1 MIVIKKTDVFN
12 YLFTVIIFLPVIF
25 SFFFRITG
33 IPIPSYL
40 VAILFSAAGLFFT
53 INNLFSVSISW
64 LKFYLFIFFIWILS
78 SIFYTPSLF
87 ASKVKFV
94 EIIYNTILPI
104 LIFEFFFISSK
115 NKEIKFQY
123 FDRYILRYSYFL
135 LWFLLISFLLYKQ
148 SDISGRYTIPG
159 IDNAIWFSRFIG
171 MLVLIVICND
181 KPNFKN
187 LGLYLLTIMIGF
199 FLLFEGGSR
208 GPVLSVLI
216 VFLIKQSYFISKKK
230 LLLMIAGMILFLLVG
245 FIFIGGYLFETDF
258 YSLYARFDLFNAL
271 YDFDIKFI
279 KGFGIGSFSILILG
293 EDITY
298 YPHNIFLELFF
309 ENGLIGLL
317 LFIIILYLFFRSF
330 KPNVINLLCVY
341 FLIASLVSGD
351 LPGNNNLFILLYISI
366 YANENYKL
374 KNEKIS
380 LVNH

>member
-1 MIVIKKTDVFN
+1 MIKKIDIFN
-12 YLFTVIIFLPVIF
+12 YLFTLIILLPVIF
-25 SFFFRITG
+25 SFIFRITG

-40 VAILFSAAGLFFT
+40 AAILLSGVVLFFT

-64 LKFYLFIFFIWILS
+64 LKFFLIIFFIWILS
-78 SIFYTPSLF
+78 SIFYSPSLI

-94 EIIYNTILPI
+94 EIIYNTIFPI
-104 LIFEFFFISSK
+104 IIFELFFISSK
-115 NKEIKFQY
+115 NKEIKFEY
-123 FDRYILRYSYFL
+123 FNRYILRYSYLL
-135 LWFLLISFLLYKQ
+135 LWFLLVTFLLFKQ
-148 SDISGRYTIPG
+148 AEVSGRYTIPG
-159 IDNAIWFSRFIG
+159 VDNAIWFSRFIG
-171 MLVLIVICND
+171 MLVLVVICND
-181 KPNFKN
+181 KPNLKN
-187 LGLYLLTIMIGF
+187 AGLYLLTIMIGF

-208 GPVLSVLI
+208 GPVLSILI
-216 VFLIKQSYFISKKK
+216 VFFIQQSYFISKKK
-230 LLLMIAGMILFLLVG
+230 LLLMVIGIILFLFIG

-258 YSLYARFDLFNAL
+258 YSIYARFDLFNAL
-271 YDFDIKFI
+271 YDFDFNFI

-317 LFIIILYLFFRSF
+317 LFIVILYLFFKSF
-330 KPNVINLLCVY
+330 NPNLINLLCIY

-366 YANENYKL
+366 YANKNYKL

-380 LVNH
+380 LFNN